1 MKSFLV
7 RMRSTGKPSPRVGFS
22 HMAWAFL
29 GAFLGIL
36 AIERIGFWLE
46 LSGFGYL
53 FLIGSFGASAVL
65 LYGVPMAE
73 FSQPRNVIGG
83 HVISALVGVSL
94 YQIFGAESIWVCPLA
109 VSLAIF
115 AQQFTRTV
123 HPPGGATALIAVIG
137 GDSIHQIGFIYPL
150 FPVLAGSTIMV
161 MIAVMINNL
170 SKAPNRKY
178 PTYWW

>member
-1 MKSFLV
+1 MKSFLD
-7 RMRSTGKPSPRVGFS
+7 RMRSTGKPSSRVGFS
-22 HMAWAFL
+22 HMAWTFL
-29 GAFLGIL
+29 GAFLSIL
-36 AIERIGFWLE
+36 AIERIGFWFE
-46 LSGFGYL
+46 ISGLDYL

-83 HVISALVGVSL
+83 HVMSALVGVSL
-94 YQIFGAESIWVCPLA
+94 YQIFGSESIWVCPLA

-137 GDSIHQIGFIYPL
+137 GDSIHQIGFIYPF
-150 FPVLAGSTIMV
+150 FPVFAGSTIMV
-161 MIAVMINNL
+161 LITVMINNL
-170 SKAPNRKY
+170 SKDPNRKY

>member
-1 MKSFLV
+1 MQSFLEQ
-7 RMRSTGKPSPRVGFS
+7 MLSAGKPSPGLGFT
-22 HMAWAFL
+22 HMSWSFL

-46 LSGFGYL
+46 LSGIDYL

-65 LYGVPMAE
+65 VYGVPMAE

-83 HVISALVGVSL
+83 HVISAFVGVTL
-94 YQIFGAESIWVCPLA
+94 YQIFSFESIWVCPLA
-109 VSLAIF
+109 VSLAIV

-137 GDSIHQIGFIYPL
+137 GDSIHQIGFIYPF
-150 FPVLAGSTIMV
+150 FPVFAGSTIMV
-161 MIAVMINNL
+161 LIAVMINNL
-170 SKAPNRKY
+170 SRDTNRNY